1 MDTERSV
8 NSMSEKDIKQVFSR
22 NLRNWLDMKKKT
34 QADLSRA
41 VGVSQTS
48 VSNWVNAEILPRPKM
63 IEKICVFLS
72 CSSDDLMTDHTKEV
86 ELAPEDVIAEEL
98 RDRPRLFKL
107 MLYAAK
113 LSDAELDELIAGI
126 KK

>member
-1 MDTERSV
+1 MND
-8 NSMSEKDIKQVFSR
+8 KDIRQTFSR
-22 NLRNWLDMKKKT
+22 NLRNRLEAKRKT
-34 QADLSRA
+34 QADLARA
-41 VGVSQTS
+41 LDVSQVS
-48 VSNWVNAEILPRPKM
+48 VSNWINGETLPRPKM
-63 IEKICVFLS
+63 IERICRFVM
-72 CSSDDLMTDHTKEV
+72 CSADDLMTDHTKTA

-113 LSDAELDELIAGI
+113 LNDEELDDLIARA

>member
-1 MDTERSV
+1 
-8 NSMSEKDIKQVFSR
+8 MSEKDIKQVFSR